1 MTIPTIHAGD
11 KKALVGGRLIDG
23 FGHAPISNS
32 VILVENDTIL
42 AVGTVD
48 TLPVPEDYEVF
59 STDGMDVLPGLWE
72 SHAHL
77 MLTGHADY
85 PHWQATYLDRLADA
99 VGHEPDCGSYA
110 TMADTAATPL
120 NLPCDCGARDTA
132 RRVHDE
138 IFDYLLT
145 VDREICAGIRDG
157 ALQPIWDAV
166 IEEFAHNY
174 IRAKRDHILKEP
186 AE

>member
-1 MTIPTIHAGD
+1 MPTD
-11 KKALVGGRLIDG
+11 
-23 FGHAPISNS
+23 
-32 VILVENDTIL
+32 
-42 AVGTVD
+42 
-48 TLPVPEDYEVF
+48 
-59 STDGMDVLPGLWE
+59 
-72 SHAHL
+72 
-77 MLTGHADY
+77 
-85 PHWQATYLDRLADA
+85 LDRLADA
-99 VGHEPDCGSYA
+99 VGHQPDCIVLEHRGPRPYSC
-110 TMADTAATPL
+110 T
-120 NLPCDCGARDTA
+120 CGARDTA

-186 AE
+186 ADA